1 MDAWPFI
8 VVYCRVPIWISLVA
22 HYTLVRL
29 CFFFII
35 IIHLYLGCLVF
46 FVARRGYVFKG
57 VHISYR
63 TLIAGKVSCVC
74 VCVCARQT
82 KEDKRISDDGSTFVA
97 AGTYITALKMHT
109 RRTSVCVALNILC
122 FPFEYSNPKRTNE
135 MRKIYSHFGNCFRDN
150 WRSSVFFFRCL
161 FILFSL
167 SCGCS
172 FFSFFFAGS

>member
-1 MDAWPFI
+1 MTHVYIRIYIYIHIFLNNMDAWPFI

-46 FVARRGYVFKG
+46 FVARTGYVFKG

-74 VCVCARQT
+74 VCVRKANERRQAYKRRWFNIRGSRHIYYGT
-82 KEDKRISDDGSTFVA
+82 KNA
-97 AGTYITALKMHT
+97 Y
-109 RRTSVCVALNILC
+109 TSYQCLRCV
-122 FPFEYSNPKRTNE
+122 EYS
-135 MRKIYSHFGNCFRDN
+135 
-150 WRSSVFFFRCL
+150 
-161 FILFSL
+161 LFS
-167 SCGCS
+167 
-172 FFSFFFAGS
+172 FRIFQPKTN